1 MGSQDSIISNNTP
14 QPIENLE
21 LTHLGPLTLM
31 KSNSSYCLLKI
42 YSFTDNFLMEERLRK
57 FKTRVSKIGENLHVL
72 NVYSVNKL

>member
-1 MGSQDSIISNNTP
+1 
-14 QPIENLE
+14 
-21 LTHLGPLTLM
+21 M

-57 FKTRVSKIGENLHVL
+57 FKTRVTKIGENLHVL

>member
-1 MGSQDSIISNNTP
+1 
-14 QPIENLE
+14 
-21 LTHLGPLTLM
+21 M

-57 FKTRVSKIGENLHVL
+57 FKTRVSKIGENPHVL